1 LFQTDSI
8 PLCLLLEFGLEP
20 IGALTNHERIGL
32 LDIIFQC
39 GGAFNERFKL
49 TLECHP
55 RDLFFSGRFER
66 INDWSFCGHG
76 NNEFG
81 FADDGGSDIPTIPMF
96 GAHMISNSLESTDE
110 SISLLVVAA
119 VKYMTLQLNAVSS
132 KLGDCGTF
140 SKLGDCGTLWS
151 VTTVATATACA
162 TATLV

>member
-8 PLCLLLEFGLEP
+8 PLCLLLEFGLEQ

-49 TLECHP
+49 SFEHHP
-55 RDLFFSGRFER
+55 RALFFSGRFER
-66 INDWSFCGHG
+66 ISDWSFCGHG

-81 FADDGGSDIPTIPMF
+81 FVDGGGSDVPTIPMF
-96 GAHMISNSLESTDE
+96 GAHMISNSLESADE

-119 VKYMTLQLNAVSS
+119 VKHMTLQLNAVSS
-132 KLGDCGTF
+132 ELGDCGM
-140 SKLGDCGTLWS
+140 LWS
-151 VTTVATATACA
+151 VATVATATACA
-162 TATLV
+162 TLV